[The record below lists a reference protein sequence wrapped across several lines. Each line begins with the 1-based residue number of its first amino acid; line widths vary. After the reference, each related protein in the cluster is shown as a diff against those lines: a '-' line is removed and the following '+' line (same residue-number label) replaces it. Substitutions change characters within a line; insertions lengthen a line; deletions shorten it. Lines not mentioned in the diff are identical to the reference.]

1 MTRHKD
7 IMTEKQDEIV
17 LKKLIH
23 LQIWDKYLLHFLPI
37 MRKIMHIFIKNK
49 KKEQPLCPNT
59 DKEIQLLSTLA

>member
-37 MRKIMHIFIKNK
+37 MRKIMYILIK
-49 KKEQPLCPNT
+49 KKKKATSLP
-59 DKEIQLLSTLA
+59 

>member
-37 MRKIMHIFIKNK
+37 MRKIMYILIK
-49 KKEQPLCPNT
+49 KKKSNLFALIRIKKSNYC
-59 DKEIQLLSTLA
+59 QL